1 MDRVPTATQP
11 SEELL
16 LRAVQLYELLP
27 IRTGV
32 MLLGPAAGGKTTVRQ
47 VLQLAL
53 SKEGRALQCAH
64 IYPKVG
70 GCHAHSSWELVG
82 VPLREPQQ
90 GRLSC
95 VRGAVEECGMCHACF
110 WRVHEHQ
117 TITGG

>member
-53 SKEGRALQCAH
+53 SKDGQALQCTH

-70 GCHAHSSWELVG
+70 CRHGHSSWELCWGTCARNCSG
-82 VPLREPQQ
+82 VT
-90 GRLSC
+90 
-95 VRGAVEECGMCHACF
+95 CHASG
-110 WRVHEHQ
+110 VQ
-117 TITGG
+117 